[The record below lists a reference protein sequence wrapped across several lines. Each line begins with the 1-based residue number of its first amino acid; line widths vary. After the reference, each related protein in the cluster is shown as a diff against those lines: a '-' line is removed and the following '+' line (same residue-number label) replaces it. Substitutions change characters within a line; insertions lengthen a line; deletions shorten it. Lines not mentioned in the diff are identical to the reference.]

1 MLLTND
7 GGVKLADFGISRNIE
22 VHSVT
27 ANINRGLISALDCL
41 QLKKFRPK
49 FETFVRF
56 SEL

>member
-7 GGVKLADFGISRNIE
+7 GDVKLAGFGISRNIE
-22 VHSVT
+22 VHSVI

-41 QLKKFRPK
+41 QLKKCRPK